1 MEVQSATGQPVGR
14 GRAAAVF
21 GVASFLLLA
30 ASGRWAH
37 DWGPTTGS
45 LVAAWG
51 MSTVAAIV
59 LSLWSLDTSGASRW
73 FAKLG
78 IALALVSVLALVSAG
93 VLAAAGIDAAGECGG
108 G

>member
-1 MEVQSATGQPVGR
+1 METQSMTGRPLGR
-14 GRAAAVF
+14 GRAAAGF

-37 DWGPTTGS
+37 DWGPVTGS
-45 LVAAWG
+45 LVAAWAL
-51 MSTVAAIV
+51 STLAAIV

-73 FAKLG
+73 FAKVG
-78 IALALVSVLALVSAG
+78 IALALVSVVALIAAG
-93 VLAAAGIDAAGECGG
+93 ALAAAGIDAAGECGG

>member
-1 MEVQSATGQPVGR
+1 
-14 GRAAAVF
+14 
-21 GVASFLLLA
+21 
-30 ASGRWAH
+30 
-37 DWGPTTGS
+37 
-45 LVAAWG
+45 
-51 MSTVAAIV
+51 VAAIV

-78 IALALVSVLALVSAG
+78 IALALVSVVALVSTG